1 MKKPAILLVL
11 SLMCLMQG
19 CNSSKEADRE
29 TIEIKKDGSIVET
42 VRESFEEEYYN
53 IEELE
58 SYISS
63 AVAAYNEDFGEIRIE
78 MDKCGV
84 KGKIAEAVM
93 KYESMDDY
101 MGFNDMEIFVGDLS
115 ELADTSYHASVNLK
129 NKKGATASL
138 SHLIASNESY
148 EAVVVTWPCEVKVSG
163 KIAYVSDGVE
173 ILSGKVANVKVNDEA
188 YAYIIYK

>member
-11 SLMCLMQG
+11 SLMCLLQG
-19 CNSSKEADRE
+19 CKSSGEADRE

-58 SYISS
+58 SYIAS
-63 AVAAYNEDFGEIRIE
+63 AVASYNEDFEDARIE
-78 MDKCGV
+78 LDKCSI
-84 KGKIAEAVM
+84 KDTIAEAVL
-93 KYESMDDY
+93 KYESMEDY

-115 ELADTSYHASVNLK
+115 ELAETSYHDSVNLK
-129 NKKGATASL
+129 DRKGTSVSL
-138 SHLIASNESY
+138 SHLIASGESY
-148 EAVVVTWPCEVKVSG
+148 EAVVITQPCEVKVSG

-173 ILSGKVANVKVNDEA
+173 ILSRKTADVTVSDEA
-188 YAYIIYK
+188 CAYIIYQ